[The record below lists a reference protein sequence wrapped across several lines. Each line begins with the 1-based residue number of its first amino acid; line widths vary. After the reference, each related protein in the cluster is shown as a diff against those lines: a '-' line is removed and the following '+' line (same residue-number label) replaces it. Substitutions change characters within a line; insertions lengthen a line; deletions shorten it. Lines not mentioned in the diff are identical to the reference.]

1 MITSKDRK
9 RVSSLVSKFGLNFH
23 IILCPVN
30 RRYSK
35 PHPYQVNS
43 TIKKFKLKK
52 EQAVFVGDM
61 AADKLTAKN
70 ALIDF
75 VYSKYGYG
83 KLGKQKYSIRSIN
96 EILKVNFN

>member
-30 RRYSK
+30 RRYSNHTLTK
-35 PHPYQVNS
+35 SIQQL
-43 TIKKFKLKK
+43 KKFKLKK

-96 EILKVNFN
+96 EILKVNF